1 MWILKANAVKLI
13 TVKEPFFVYE
23 TNPNDTAGCAIAMF
37 VLLCAFG
44 IVGLAGKWPGEICFV
59 FFGLSAVF
67 VGLAI
72 SEKNRDKHYFFLSK
86 RNTYHYTYDNFFA
99 NREDETPSS
108 REKVYIPIKR
118 EKYNDW
124 LNRSAELNRFLQL
137 LRKDQEFLDI
147 LSKQYSIIDAEE
159 RLRPDDTL
167 LLLAIYDIYVCV
179 DGLGHYV
186 EGQSCEA
193 ILFYG
198 MAKMIVS
205 GDDVPPAK
213 DTLLEETGH
222 LIKSALQLK
231 SKLPKDYYF
240 ALSRT
245 LDLHDKKLLARYQTL
260 LHEFARCM
268 AKADESI
275 SGIEAKFLTRIQAPD
290 SQAKENA
297 GSTAAKVYAK
307 PEEEDCKQTSEADT
321 ARKDKAPDNRQ
332 ANGKPKKK
340 QKPRAVKE
348 LDALVGLAS
357 VKKDITKLSNFIRIN
372 TIRKEHGL
380 AGSSISYHCVFTGN
394 PGTGKTTVARIIA
407 GIYRELGVLSK
418 GHLVETDRSGLVAEY
433 VGQTAVKT
441 NKVIDAAL
449 DGILFIDEAYSLA
462 TGGTNDYGLEAIA
475 TLLKRMEDDRDRLV
489 VILAGYG
496 NEMNTFINSN
506 PGLASRFNRHIH
518 FPDYDAEELYEIF
531 RRNVQKHEYR
541 LSPEAE
547 VKLKSLLADAVAHK
561 DKNFGNAR
569 FVRNL
574 FEKTLE
580 NQASRL
586 SAVANLSKD
595 ALMMITAEDIMPV
608 T

>member
-1 MWILKANAVKLI
+1 MKLI

-23 TNPNDTAGCAIAMF
+23 TNPNDTAGCAVVVL

-44 IVGLAGKWPGEICFV
+44 IVGLAGKWHGEICFA
-59 FFGLSAVF
+59 FFALAAIF
-67 VGLAI
+67 LGLAI
-72 SEKNRDKHYFFLSK
+72 SESNRDKHYFFLSK
-86 RNTYHYTYDNFFA
+86 RNTYHYTYGHILA

-118 EKYNDW
+118 EKYNEW

-245 LDLHDKKLLARYQTL
+245 LDLHDKKLLARYQIL
-260 LHEFARCM
+260 LYEFARSM
-268 AKADESI
+268 AKADGGVSSMEM
-275 SGIEAKFLTRIQAPD
+275 KFLNRIKAPD

-297 GSTAAKVYAK
+297 GSTVAKVYAK

-321 ARKDKAPDNRQ
+321 ARKDKTPDNRQ

-340 QKPRAVKE
+340 QKPRAVKK

-441 NKVIDAAL
+441 NKVIDSAL

-506 PGLASRFNRHIH
+506 PGLASRFNRYIH

-547 VKLKSLLADAVAHK
+547 IKLKSLLADAVAHK

-595 ALMMITAEDIMPV
+595 ALMMITAEDILPV

>member
-1 MWILKANAVKLI
+1 MKLI
-13 TVKEPFFVYE
+13 TVKEPIFANE
-23 TNPNDTAGCAIAMF
+23 SNPHGTAGCAMVTA

-44 IVGLAGKWPGEICFV
+44 IVGLGYKWPSGTCIMLVVFAAI
-59 FFGLSAVF
+59 FFGV
-67 VGLAI
+67 AI
-72 SEKNRDKHYFFLSK
+72 SNSKKEAHNYFLSK
-86 RNTYHYTYDNFFA
+86 RNTYHYTYSKYFA
-99 NREDETPSS
+99 NQEDTSPSGKETT
-108 REKVYIPIKR
+108 YIPIER
-118 EKYNDW
+118 ETYDDW
-124 LNRSAELNRFLQL
+124 LYRAEKLNTFLQV
-137 LRKDQEFLDI
+137 LRTDQEFLDI
-147 LSKQYSIIDAEE
+147 LSKQYNVTDAD
-159 RLRPDDTL
+159 LDSDDKFL
-167 LLLAIYDIYVCV
+167 LIAIYDIYMCI
-179 DGLGHYV
+179 DGLGYYA
-186 EGQSCEA
+186 EGESCEA

-198 MAKMIVS
+198 MTKMIVS
-205 GDDVPPAK
+205 GEAVPPAK

-231 SKLPKDYYF
+231 GQLPNDYYF

-245 LDLHDKKLLARYQTL
+245 LAVYDKDKFDCYQTL
-260 LHEFARCM
+260 LYEFAHGM
-268 AKADESI
+268 AKADGGVSSMEM
-275 SGIEAKFLTRIQAPD
+275 KFLNRIKAPD

-321 ARKDKAPDNRQ
+321 ARKDKAPDNQQ

-441 NKVIDAAL
+441 NKVIDSAL

-506 PGLASRFNRHIH
+506 PGLASRFNRYIH

-595 ALMMITAEDIMPV
+595 ALMMITAEDILPV